1 MSNLYISKRL
11 YFSDWDDFNSRVT
24 HLSENTTDITPTE
37 MLSSYLLDKLFWK
50 KFGKGCHTLRLKQY
64 KIQKKL
70 WDGTYRSNSGK
81 TRMGSFTPYF
91 EITNIVTGKVRE
103 IGTKSV
109 EAALNRRTNRRN
121 DPDRNFG
128 LPNSRGYS

>member
-11 YFSDWDDFNSRVT
+11 YFSDWDDFNSRIN
-24 HLSENTTDITPTE
+24 HLSKNTNDISAAE
-37 MLSSYLLDKLFWK
+37 MLSSYFLDKLFWK
-50 KFGKGCHTLRLKQY
+50 KFGKGCHTLRVRQY

-70 WDGTYRSNSGK
+70 WDGTYKSNSGK
-81 TRMGSFTPYF
+81 STMGSWVPYF
-91 EITNIVTGKVRE
+91 EVTNIVTGKVRE
-103 IGTKSV
+103 IGTDSV
-109 EAALNRRTNRRN
+109 NASLDRKTNRRN